1 MMNRRIFNCSLIS
14 LSILA
19 LFAWS
24 CSTTQVQVKTSNPT
38 IEISDYATFSF
49 FELEAE
55 GDTSSVFNESMAYF
69 KSEVTRQMN
78 VRGVSHDTD
87 SPDLKINLGIVVE
100 EKTQTRQT
108 SLSDPGEWTS
118 IGQRNYKWESKTGE
132 VGPYKEG
139 SITIHLVD
147 NSSNE
152 AIWIGL
158 IEGVLPRKPEKRKES
173 IRKAVASLFSE
184 IDQSSTGAV
193 K

>member
-1 MMNRRIFNCSLIS
+1 MYL
-14 LSILA
+14 LILA
-19 LFAWS
+19 LFVWS
-24 CSTTQVQVKTSNPT
+24 CSSTKVQVKASNPT
-38 IEISDYATFSF
+38 TEISDYATFSF

-55 GDTSSVFNESMAYF
+55 GDTSSVFNESMHYF
-69 KSEVTRQMN
+69 KSEVTWQMN
-78 VRGVSHDTD
+78 ARGVTQDTD

-108 SLSDPGEWTS
+108 SLSDPGEWTY
-118 IGQRNYKWESKTGE
+118 IGQRNYKWESKTVE
-132 VGPYKEG
+132 VGTYKEG

-158 IEGVLPRKPEKRKES
+158 IEGVLPRRPEKRKES

-184 IDQSSTGAV
+184 IDQSSD
-193 K
+193 